1 MMFIE
6 NYGIIQKVQLQN
18 ATASTGDDLL
28 LENGYNMIQES
39 PSEGIRISDIST
51 LYPNQFVSG
60 FETGLNNKAKLNYS
74 AVVQTG

>member
-1 MMFIE
+1 M
-6 NYGIIQKVQLQN
+6 QKVQLQN

-28 LENGYNMIQES
+28 LETGEHMLQEA

-51 LYPNQFVSG
+51 LYPNKFVSG
-60 FETGLNNKAKLNYS
+60 FEREQGRKTNLSYS

>member
-1 MMFIE
+1 MK
-6 NYGIIQKVQLQN
+6 KVQLQN

-28 LENGYNMIQES
+28 LETGEHMLQES

-51 LYPNQFVSG
+51 IYPTKFVSG
-60 FETGLNNKAKLNYS
+60 LETELGRKTNISYS